1 MEEILKTIAEL
12 PPETIE
18 TFMAISNF
26 GFLIYMIMFMLMS
39 LAEAIYETTLEK
51 RWRRKALKFL
61 SNEDI
66 ELISNYL
73 DTIYSE
79 NAIGKIVVN
88 AYKKEEDLKKF
99 RKQRWQKVKDFFK
112 FKK

>member
-1 MEEILKTIAEL
+1 MENITICECHLVPVMVLSFVLA
-12 PPETIE
+12 
-18 TFMAISNF
+18 
-26 GFLIYMIMFMLMS
+26 S
-39 LAEAIYETTLEK
+39 LAECLMESAMES
-51 RWRRKALKFL
+51 RWRRKSLKFL

-79 NAIGKIVVN
+79 NTIGKIVVN
-88 AYKKEEDLKKF
+88 AYKREEDLKKF